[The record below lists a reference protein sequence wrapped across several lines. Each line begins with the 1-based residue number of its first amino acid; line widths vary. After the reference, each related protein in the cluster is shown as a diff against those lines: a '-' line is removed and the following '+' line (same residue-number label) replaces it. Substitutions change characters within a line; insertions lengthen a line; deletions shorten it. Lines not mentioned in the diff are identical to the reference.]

1 MRALPVLALAFL
13 ASPAL
18 AQVKAVPAAAA
29 RLSVDAVAQ
38 TPKRIQQLSFTADS
52 EVVPPPQAGHAFR
65 DEEQADY
72 SGNSISLCTS

>member
-18 AQVKAVPAAAA
+18 AQVKAVPPESA

-38 TPKRIQQLSFTADS
+38 TPKRIQQLSFTTDS